1 MEHLSCPRGLR
12 VDHSL
17 RGGSLS
23 MKIFE
28 DRDPNV
34 ITTEFFDSLIDLVS
48 ITNFNDDIMK
58 KIKYKISHNKTQKLR
73 KN

>member
-1 MEHLSCPRGLR
+1 
-12 VDHSL
+12 
-17 RGGSLS
+17 